1 MNIEQL
7 PILNLLLL
15 MGMALAIPL
24 FRRRH
29 FNRTLLIGFIVL
41 VLVIISSALI
51 LNHVHTVGP
60 IIYRFGGHASRL
72 GIEFVVDPFSAFF
85 TTFVVILATIVYAYS
100 CGDATEGIEEKEYGR
115 YYILLFILLM
125 SMFGILY
132 TNDLFNT
139 YVFIEILS
147 ITTCSIISIK
157 RKKETYTAAFRYV
170 MLNEIGSLSYLFGV
184 ALIYM
189 ATEYTN
195 ITLVGEALESVWIL
209 YPTNILIALGFMI
222 VGIGIKAAIFPFH
235 IWLPDAHSS
244 APSTSSAILSAI
256 VVKVYILV
264 FAKLL
269 FRVYGIDILNEL
281 NIPLIL
287 GIVAG
292 VGMIMGSVFAIAQKD
307 VKRMLGYS
315 SVAQVGYI
323 VLGMS
328 LVSISGLYAAFFHII
343 SHGLMK
349 TALFLSVGAIIF
361 YKKTRKVNDFDGLGF
376 IMPVAMG
383 VFSIA
388 ALGMIGIPLTS
399 GFISKLNLGIAVLD
413 KGQVIFL
420 IVLIISSLLNVI
432 YYLPIIIL
440 AFLKN
445 EKYKYRLQTI
455 EKTPKM
461 MLIPLMVLGLFI
473 LGLGVF
479 PNMLKELIDAAVAS
493 LIG

>member
-7 PILNLLLL
+7 PILNLLLF

-24 FRRRH
+24 FRKRH

-60 IIYRFGGHASRL
+60 IVYRFGGHASRL

-189 ATEYTN
+189 ATGYTN
-195 ITLVGEALESVWIL
+195 ITLVGAALENVWVL

-292 VGMIMGSVFAIAQKD
+292 VGMVMGSIFAIAQKD

-323 VLGMS
+323 LLGIS

-349 TALFLSVGAIIF
+349 TALFLSVGAIIY

-461 MLIPLMVLGLFI
+461 MLIPLIVLGLFI